1 MYLQYLLFQCLSLSL
16 SPSSTVSVSVVS
28 PAVGLARKLVG
39 VLEAVEKL
47 PVYVHET
54 GGQVLNLQVLT
65 RVCAISLPLTLISCA
80 ILCSHLSEIS
90 L

>member
-1 MYLQYLLFQCLSLSL
+1 M
-16 SPSSTVSVSVVS
+16 VS

-54 GGQVLNLQVLT
+54 GGQVLNLQVL
-65 RVCAISLPLTLISCA
+65 RMCVCNFSSTDLNFLCYSLLPLV
-80 ILCSHLSEIS
+80 
-90 L
+90 

>member
-1 MYLQYLLFQCLSLSL
+1 MSIYLLFQCLSLFL

-65 RVCAISLPLTLISCA
+65 RVCVEFLF
-80 ILCSHLSEIS
+80 H
-90 L
+90 